1 MVGKHVSVEKTCLL
15 SNQIRCDYLSLIFIM
30 IILIQVAASLD
41 EPIITIDLKDNI
53 DVQNTTLDIEG
64 NISKELS
71 NETFMWLIVSR
82 NSTPQ
87 FGWPQGRIVPMD
99 GKWDAQALFS
109 EIGTA
114 FGENEKFDISA
125 ILVNRTDNQY
135 FSRHLNEEIMIPEGL
150 VSHCSKTVNLNM
162 PLEK

>member
-1 MVGKHVSVEKTCLL
+1 
-15 SNQIRCDYLSLIFIM
+15 
-30 IILIQVAASLD
+30 
-41 EPIITIDLKDNI
+41 
-53 DVQNTTLDIEG
+53 
-64 NISKELS
+64 
-71 NETFMWLIVSR
+71 
-82 NSTPQ
+82 
-87 FGWPQGRIVPMD
+87 MD

-125 ILVNRTDNQY
+125 ILVNRTDNQH